1 MSQAGSPVIGDQPG
15 LNIDTATGTAI
26 ERFHVVQHST
36 ATNSMS
42 VGLCDNAATSNRD
55 LACGIAFRAWPYVP
69 QVFSPSGRPSTDVST
84 YDSARKKKLTVQMT
98 GFSWFKVEIPAGGSN
113 VAISPGN
120 RLVPSSQAAGSVEPL
135 EAVTVTGT
143 YASAT
148 IIADAAN
155 RLRIL
160 AKAFSVIHV
169 PNSGASWPPQPGV
182 GLDQASELTT
192 SLTAIT
198 NAVTY
203 GYVFGRL
210 GKV

>member
-15 LNIDTATGTAI
+15 LNIDTSLGTAI
-26 ERFHVVQHST
+26 ERFHVVQHGTGTS
-36 ATNSMS
+36 SMS
-42 VGLCDNAATSNRD
+42 VGLCATANTQRD
-55 LACGIAFRAWPYVP
+55 VACGVAFRAWPYVP

-84 YDSARKKKLTVQMT
+84 YDSARKKKLAVQMT
-98 GFSWFKVEIPAGGSN
+98 GFSWFKVEIPSGGSN

-120 RLVPSSQAAGSVEPL
+120 KLVPSAQAAGSVEPL
-135 EAVTVTGT
+135 EDPTVTGT

-148 IIADAAN
+148 IIADAGN
-155 RLRIL
+155 RLRII
-160 AKAFSVIHV
+160 AKAYSVIHI

-182 GLDQASELTT
+182 GLDSASELTT
-192 SLTAIT
+192 SITALT

-210 GKV
+210 GKM